1 MDENNLNEFENNEV
15 KEEVIESNII
25 EEINNEIKE
34 DLVFKQKDKGDV
46 NIKSFASGII
56 GGIVG
61 TALVI
66 SIMFGVPSIRN
77 NLLSTTNNEQQNSQI
92 EQNNN
97 AITTPIDYVEYE
109 NPVIGIADK
118 VGSSVVGIVL
128 EYDYYSFFGNQKATQ
143 EGSGIIIR
151 SDGYILTNNHVIATD
166 SDMYDNIKIKVYL
179 ANSDEPIIAEVVGTD
194 AQTDMAVLK
203 IDCTDLPTIE
213 YGNSSECRVG
223 EMVVAI
229 GNPLGME
236 FAGSVSVGYIS
247 ALDRK
252 LSDSNGNTLN
262 LMQTDAAINSGNSGG
277 ALVNTKGQLIGINTA
292 KIQGTG
298 VEGLGF
304 AIPIDDV
311 KEIIESLITNKKVIR
326 PYLGIGGVAVDEKI
340 ARENDLVVGVYV
352 QSIETFSAAE
362 RAGVRVGDVITEV
375 EGIKVQTVDELNEV
389 KNKYNVGDTIKLK
402 INRDGKEEEISV
414 KLQASNW
421 K

>member
-1 MDENNLNEFENNEV
+1 MDENNFNNNEI
-15 KEEVIESNII
+15 KEKIKETNII
-25 EEINNEIKE
+25 EEKEEIKNEIKE
-34 DLVFKQKDKGDV
+34 DLVFKQGDKSDAR
-46 NIKSFASGII
+46 IKNFASGLV

-66 SIMFGVPSIRN
+66 SVMFGVPGIRN
-77 NLLSTTNNEQQNSQI
+77 NLLSTQIDTNTGTQI

-97 AITTPIDYVEYE
+97 NISTTPIDYVEYE

-118 VGSSVVGIVL
+118 VGSCVVGIVL

-166 SDMYDNIKIKVYL
+166 SNMYDNIKIKVYL

-213 YGNSSECRVG
+213 YGNSSDCKVG

-277 ALVNTKGQLIGINTA
+277 ALVNTNGQLIGINTA

-311 KEIIESLITNKKVIR
+311 KDIIDELIKNKKVIR

-340 ARENDLVVGVYV
+340 AKENGLVVGVYV

-362 RAGVRVGDVITEV
+362 RAGIKVGDVITEV
-375 EGIKVQTVDELNEV
+375 EGTKVQTVDELNEV

-402 INRDGKEEEISV
+402 INRDGKEQEISA
-414 KLQASNW
+414 KLQASN
-421 K
+421 